1 MQTARIALLEDDP
14 VQVEI
19 LGSWL
24 RAAGHDVHVFMRSR
38 DLMREA
44 VRESYDLLLV
54 DWELPD
60 LPGADVLQL
69 ILSGAMTARPG

>member
-24 RAAGHDVHVFMRSR
+24 RA
-38 DLMREA
+38 
-44 VRESYDLLLV
+44 
-54 DWELPD
+54 
-60 LPGADVLQL
+60 
-69 ILSGAMTARPG
+69 